1 MAMAGWSLA
10 ALLLVSGTVLA
21 NGVED
26 RFNYNATNWI
36 QRNYGPK
43 DWNLVQCDDVATCV
57 R

>member
-10 ALLLVSGTVLA
+10 VLLLVSGTVRA